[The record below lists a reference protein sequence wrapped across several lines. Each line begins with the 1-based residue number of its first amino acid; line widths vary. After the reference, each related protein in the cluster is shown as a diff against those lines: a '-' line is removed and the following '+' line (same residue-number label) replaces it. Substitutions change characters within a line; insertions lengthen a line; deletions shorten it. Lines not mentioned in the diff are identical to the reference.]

1 MNGFKLRVMK
11 ELKDIRDIQ
20 DVDAKSGV
28 NRTVI
33 PGHAGHPFRTMADS
47 HSG

>member
-20 DVDAKSGV
+20 DVEKLENEYDFEKGFS
-28 NRTVI
+28 
-33 PGHAGHPFRTMADS
+33 PG
-47 HSG
+47 